1 MASKR
6 NETVTLICPNCGS
19 AFHPWRGRE
28 KTSKS
33 CSIACDRPRHT
44 QAMTYT
50 HQDFLKQVNISSECW
65 EWVGTINARG
75 YGLFHF
81 NKKSIRA
88 HRYSFSSY
96 RGSIPMGL
104 FVCHVCDNRRCVRP
118 SHLWVGTHNDNMK
131 DMAQKG
137 RANTRPKVHSEAHPL
152 SKITKEIARN
162 IREDKRSGRKIA
174 AEYSVSKSLV
184 HGIKKGTHWKYA

>member
-1 MASKR
+1 
-6 NETVTLICPNCGS
+6 
-19 AFHPWRGRE
+19 
-28 KTSKS
+28 
-33 CSIACDRPRHT
+33 
-44 QAMTYT
+44 
-50 HQDFLKQVNISSECW
+50 
-65 EWVGTINARG
+65 
-75 YGLFHF
+75 
-81 NKKSIRA
+81 
-88 HRYSFSSY
+88 
-96 RGSIPMGL
+96 
-104 FVCHVCDNRRCVRP
+104 
-118 SHLWVGTHNDNMK
+118 VGTHNDNMK